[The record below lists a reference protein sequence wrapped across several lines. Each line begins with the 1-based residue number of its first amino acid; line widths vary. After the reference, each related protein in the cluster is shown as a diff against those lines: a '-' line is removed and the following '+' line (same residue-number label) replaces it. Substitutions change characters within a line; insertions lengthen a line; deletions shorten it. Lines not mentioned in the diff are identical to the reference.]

1 MRDACG
7 AELAIS
13 GLEDLIEIAIPVQ
26 RSAYTEAQWE
36 RIAHPLSAEED
47 CAYVPVIKPPAPPSA
62 PPHPPH
68 NGSAASP
75 PPPPP
80 APWPWRAG
88 HPPPPTPP
96 PSADAD
102 SDANG
107 TLSTSDPGSGPAPC
121 VWLEGGCLSDA
132 DCGGHGDCVRG
143 VCECDGGHLGAN
155 CSVVAT
161 CLFWDGTPPDGGA
174 GAWSERGCV
183 KADTPTRRTDGFVH
197 CRCNHLTDFGGVA
210 LPTSADELLDEFTS
224 LKFNTFTLDELVGA
238 FGAPDLAANPTVYT
252 FVFSCSFLNALT
264 LLFATFRLHRR
275 VLNHARAKHVARR
288 QRQAEAK
295 QAKREQKSA
304 ARLEAEAAR
313 VAKAARASGSVA
325 AGGPQKWGLARR
337 AIASAQSSLG
347 IEQEHGVA
355 LGTVAVRVLRAH
367 GLMAADR
374 RGPNSNGTS
383 DPYVVVQCTSGAKG
397 KTTVKKATLEP
408 EWDETLELSIYDK
421 DIADANEASERRC
434 RATLSLELWD
444 HDTVRSLVISPLL

>member
-1 MRDACG
+1 M
-7 AELAIS
+7 
-13 GLEDLIEIAIPVQ
+13 
-26 RSAYTEAQWE
+26 
-36 RIAHPLSAEED
+36 
-47 CAYVPVIKPPAPPSA
+47 
-62 PPHPPH
+62 
-68 NGSAASP
+68 
-75 PPPPP
+75 
-80 APWPWRAG
+80 
-88 HPPPPTPP
+88 
-96 PSADAD
+96 
-102 SDANG
+102 
-107 TLSTSDPGSGPAPC
+107 
-121 VWLEGGCLSDA
+121 
-132 DCGGHGDCVRG
+132 
-143 VCECDGGHLGAN
+143 
-155 CSVVAT
+155 VAT
-161 CLFWDGTPPDGGA
+161 CRFWDGTPPDGGA

-397 KTTVKKATLEP
+397 KTTV
-408 EWDETLELSIYDK
+408 
-421 DIADANEASERRC
+421 
-434 RATLSLELWD
+434 
-444 HDTVRSLVISPLL
+444 RSLVSTPPLVGQGEDHGEEGHARTLTLTLTLTPNP